1 MAPVFRLW
9 ERGRQ
14 SMVLSRK
21 GRKALRIAA
30 VSAAVYLGFSW
41 LLPLTA
47 PFLLAFLTAL
57 ALRPSSVWIS
67 GKLRM
72 EWKGRRFQLP
82 LWAAGMF
89 QLLLLSAAAGALLYQ
104 GGRRAAKE
112 LALLAERAPLYVKRL
127 DTCLTGACLQ
137 AEEFLSLRKHT
148 VTALTRDAI
157 RGLGDT
163 VKQRAGAWVVEWT
176 PEAARWLAQAFVLTV
191 LFAMGVMLFLQEM
204 DAWTEKMRHSL
215 FQQEFARLGRLLA
228 GAGTAYLRTQGLIM
242 AMTMAIC
249 TAAFF
254 LMGSSYALLAG
265 IGIGLLDA
273 LPVFGTGTV
282 LIPWA
287 LLSAVQ
293 GHPGK
298 AAVLAALYLVCYFL
312 REILEARMMGGAAG
326 LSPLETLMAM
336 YAGLRLF
343 GLAGLFLGPA
353 GLLIIREFALKTS

>member
-1 MAPVFRLW
+1 
-9 ERGRQ
+9 
-14 SMVLSRK
+14 MVLSRK

-112 LALLAERAPLYVKRL
+112 LAL
-127 DTCLTGACLQ
+127 
-137 AEEFLSLRKHT
+137 RKHT
-148 VTALTRDAI
+148 VTALTQDAI

-204 DAWTEKMRHSL
+204 DVWTEKMRHSL

-228 GAGTAYLRTQGLIM
+228 GAGNAYLRTQGLIM

-249 TAAFF
+249 TTAFF

>member
-1 MAPVFRLW
+1 
-9 ERGRQ
+9 
-14 SMVLSRK
+14 
-21 GRKALRIAA
+21 
-30 VSAAVYLGFSW
+30 
-41 LLPLTA
+41 
-47 PFLLAFLTAL
+47 
-57 ALRPSSVWIS
+57 
-67 GKLRM
+67 
-72 EWKGRRFQLP
+72 
-82 LWAAGMF
+82 
-89 QLLLLSAAAGALLYQ
+89 
-104 GGRRAAKE
+104 
-112 LALLAERAPLYVKRL
+112 
-127 DTCLTGACLQ
+127 
-137 AEEFLSLRKHT
+137 
-148 VTALTRDAI
+148 
-157 RGLGDT
+157 
-163 VKQRAGAWVVEWT
+163 
-176 PEAARWLAQAFVLTV
+176 
-191 LFAMGVMLFLQEM
+191 
-204 DAWTEKMRHSL
+204 
-215 FQQEFARLGRLLA
+215 
-228 GAGTAYLRTQGLIM
+228 M

-312 REILEARMMGGAAG
+312 REILEARMMGGVAG

>member
-1 MAPVFRLW
+1 
-9 ERGRQ
+9 
-14 SMVLSRK
+14 
-21 GRKALRIAA
+21 
-30 VSAAVYLGFSW
+30 
-41 LLPLTA
+41 
-47 PFLLAFLTAL
+47 
-57 ALRPSSVWIS
+57 
-67 GKLRM
+67 M

-228 GAGTAYLRTQGLIM
+228 GAGNAYLRTQGLIM

-249 TAAFF
+249 TTAFF